1 MLAALFFV
9 ATIAAG
15 SASPVDPL
23 RITPA
28 EKAACTQDAT
38 RLCSGTYPDEAR
50 LLDCMKANRAALSAA
65 CGVAFAAG
73 VRRRGL

>member
-1 MLAALFFV
+1 MLAALLLV
-9 ATIAAG
+9 AATGTAVPA
-15 SASPVDPL
+15 DPM

-50 LLDCMKANRAALSAA
+50 LLECMKANRAALSAA
-65 CGVAFAAG
+65 CGTAFDAG

>member
-1 MLAALFFV
+1 MLAALLLV
-9 ATIAAG
+9 AAAG
-15 SASPVDPL
+15 TAVPADPM

-28 EKAACTQDAT
+28 EKAACTQNAT

-50 LLDCMKANRAALSAA
+50 LLECMKANRAALSAA
-65 CGVAFAAG
+65 CGTAFDAG

>member
-1 MLAALFFV
+1 MLAALLLV
-9 ATIAAG
+9 ATTGTAVPA
-15 SASPVDPL
+15 DPM

-28 EKAACTQDAT
+28 ERAACTQDAT

-50 LLDCMKANRAALSAA
+50 LLECMKANRAALSAT
-65 CGVAFAAG
+65 CGTAFDAG

>member
-1 MLAALFFV
+1 MLAALLLV
-9 ATIAAG
+9 AATGTAVPA
-15 SASPVDPL
+15 DPM

-50 LLDCMKANRAALSAA
+50 LLDCMKANRAALSPA
-65 CGVAFAAG
+65 CRSAFDAG